1 MSMCVFR
8 LIPDTTNLDEPY
20 QNQYKMNQTASL
32 RSDTRPETT
41 GTTGRNQSERPT
53 AINRND
59 RPQTSEYADQAI
71 PAHHPTDLHVK
82 RDGQRVRQR
91 LQHFPLSQPRV
102 MNSVASDGIDEGF
115 GSGVDSLQRR
125 TVQISKADE
134 PLALPDDPTNHVLHA
149 PLHLAFVPGASGAG
163 GIDDEANL
171 ISVSL
176 VGVVQHSP
184 RRSEEHTSELQSRGH

>member
-59 RPQTSEYADQAI
+59 RPQTSEYATLILAKPGHNNDTI
-71 PAHHPTDLHVK
+71 TSV
-82 RDGQRVRQR
+82 RDGTPRLFQQR
-91 LQHFPLSQPRV
+91 LPRLSKPNRIP
-102 MNSVASDGIDEGF
+102 MSKKA
-115 GSGVDSLQRR
+115 RR
-125 TVQISKADE
+125 ERK
-134 PLALPDDPTNHVLHA
+134 
-149 PLHLAFVPGASGAG
+149 PLHLNYPIVPMLCRTPGLTFSCNCLRH
-163 GIDDEANL
+163 IEL
-171 ISVSL
+171 LLSLSVRF
-176 VGVVQHSP
+176 Q
-184 RRSEEHTSELQSRGH
+184 